1 MRFIVILLLIFSSSI
16 VHGQRRYKVIAYI
29 SGDSLINA
37 ATIQVKKITH
47 VHYTFAAVSNG
58 ELIPGI
64 NDSINLQQLNS
75 LKAIRP
81 KLKVLI
87 AVGGENGSN
96 GFSEAV
102 TSDSSR
108 LKFAQSIVSYIK
120 QHQLD
125 GIEIHWDLKPRGM
138 FGNAFNPK
146 NQENLVLL
154 VQVLREKLDAQSKT
168 EGRKKKNAYLLSMTG
183 SSKRQYLFH
192 SKLNVAHQ
200 YLDYITLQ
208 TFDYKVQ
215 ILNAGGISST
225 LVSSHQSNLYPSRYD
240 SWFRFSVDKTVK
252 EYINHNIPSRK
263 LVMGFAF
270 YGQGWNNTYEDYNG
284 LYQWAESK
292 ITDDLSY
299 KTIAARYVGQ
309 PDYRKLWDKQAKAR
323 YLYNKKNGVFISY
336 DDKKVIRKKTGYIRR
351 HRLGGA
357 VFGDYRQDDGT
368 LLRPLK
374 NGLRYFRLPFILF

>member
-1 MRFIVILLLIFSSSI
+1 MRFIVMLLLIFSSSMI
-16 VHGQRRYKVIAYI
+16 FGQRHYKVIAYI
-29 SGDSLINA
+29 SGDSLIA
-37 ATIQVKKITH
+37 PETIDVKKITH
-47 VHYTFAAVSNG
+47 VHYTFASVSKG
-58 ELIPGI
+58 EIHAGI
-64 NDSINLQQLNS
+64 NDSINFVQLNR
-75 LKAIRP
+75 LKMIRP
-81 KLKVLI
+81 TLKVLI
-87 AVGGENGSN
+87 SVGGENGSS

-102 TSDSSR
+102 ASGSGRMKLAESILIY
-108 LKFAQSIVSYIK
+108 LKK
-120 QHQLD
+120 HQLD
-125 GIEIHWDLKPRGM
+125 GVEIHWELKPRGM
-138 FGNAFNPK
+138 FGNAFNSRD
-146 NQENLVLL
+146 QENLVLL
-154 VQVLREKLDAQSKT
+154 LQVLREKLDAQST
-168 EGRKKKNAYLLSMTG
+168 AEGRKKKNKYLLSMTG
-183 SSKRQYLFH
+183 SSKRQYLFR
-192 SKLNVAHQ
+192 SKLNVAHP

-215 ILNAGGISST
+215 ILNAGGISGT

-299 KTIAARYVGQ
+299 KNIVAKYIDQ
-309 PDYRKLWDKQAKAR
+309 PGYQKLWDKHAKAR
-323 YLYNKKNGVFISY
+323 YVYNKKNGVFISY
-336 DDKKVIRKKTGYIRR
+336 DDKKTICKKTLYIRR

-357 VFGDYRQDDGT
+357 VFGDYRQDNGT
-368 LLRPLK
+368 LLKPMK